1 MARLNVANNEAQP
14 SDTDMLVVTTLG
26 LMITA
31 ASAKTFFIKEPQS
44 VTARAGEDVTLG
56 CQVGGRREGG
66 RGDQEDSGC
75 VWERDGREVTFPRAR
90 DSLAGCSLTLEPALH
105 GDQGLYTCRTGTS
118 SSSPALLTVTVEPG
132 VPHIAETREGGEVEV
147 SHGHTVSLHC
157 ESRGGRPA
165 AELRWRRDGQLV
177 EELDRV
183 AEEVR
188 RLEDGSG
195 GWRTSSIFTFRA
207 KDSGSISCEA
217 VNEAA
222 AKPRVSS
229 PLEIRVRVK
238 PQVELQVDGVVREGD
253 SFEVLCKSSA
263 YPEELVY
270 RWFFQGSEL
279 EGVAN
284 NSILI
289 EEISRLYDQADITC
303 TVENEEGVSSATT
316 RLDVRYPPSLLL
328 QPRSQAAKRKDNVTF
343 HCVAE
348 GNPAPAYVWTQGR
361 QDALLQAGQNLSL
374 VASEETEAVYR
385 CHVFSQGHRLVS
397 SLPASLSLI
406 RKPEVQTPGEK
417 WGSLGQDVILYC
429 SSRAVTNRTRLVWL
443 KATSGSSPPDL
454 DQGQDHCR
462 HQLPRLAK
470 SQSADHQEPHQPGL
484 WSVRMLC

>member
-1 MARLNVANNEAQP
+1 
-14 SDTDMLVVTTLG
+14 
-26 LMITA
+26 
-31 ASAKTFFIKEPQS
+31 
-44 VTARAGEDVTLG
+44 
-56 CQVGGRREGG
+56 
-66 RGDQEDSGC
+66 
-75 VWERDGREVTFPRAR
+75 
-90 DSLAGCSLTLEPALH
+90 
-105 GDQGLYTCRTGTS
+105 
-118 SSSPALLTVTVEPG
+118 
-132 VPHIAETREGGEVEV
+132 
-147 SHGHTVSLHC
+147 
-157 ESRGGRPA
+157 
-165 AELRWRRDGQLV
+165 V

-207 KDSGSISCEA
+207 KESGSISCEA

-238 PQVELQVDGVVREGD
+238 PQVELHVDGVVREGD

-385 CHVFSQGHRLVS
+385 CHVFSQGHSLVS

-406 RKPEVQTPGEK
+406 RKPEVQTPEK

-443 KATSGSSPPDL
+443 KATSGSSPRDL
-454 DQGQDHCR
+454 EPVDLTSDRITVVTSYQDWQR
-462 HQLPRLAK
+462 ASQLIIKNLTR
-470 SQSADHQEPHQPGL
+470 PGL
-484 WSVRMLC
+484 WSVRLLC